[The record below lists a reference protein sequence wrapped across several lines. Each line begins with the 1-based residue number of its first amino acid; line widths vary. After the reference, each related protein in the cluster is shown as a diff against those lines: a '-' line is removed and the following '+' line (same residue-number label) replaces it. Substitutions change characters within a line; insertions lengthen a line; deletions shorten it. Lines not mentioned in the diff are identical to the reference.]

1 MWNLFFLSRAIIA
14 MFMHVNAHRWR
25 SDKQERQ
32 NIPFASYIVF
42 KMHTR
47 SEKKTHT
54 TSEESFFFLVR
65 LSAILHHII
74 NGEQAR
80 IILGIN
86 DKRKKEEKKSRA
98 IQTSKHTWA
107 HKPYIE
113 VGKLWRCPIK
123 RLLQSVF
130 FSFRLLFWSLLLL
143 LWFCI
148 NKYK

>member
-1 MWNLFFLSRAIIA
+1 MKCLC
-14 MFMHVNAHRWR
+14 MHVNAHRWR
-25 SDKQERQ
+25 SEKQERQ

-42 KMHTR
+42 IRMHTR
-47 SEKKTHT
+47 SEKKRGQEYT
-54 TSEESFFFLVR
+54 TEHIHFFFP
-65 LSAILHHII
+65 SCDPTPHNKPKASE
-74 NGEQAR
+74 N

-86 DKRKKEEKKSRA
+86 DKRKKKKTIQA
-98 IQTSKHTWA
+98 IQTSMHTWA

-148 NKYK
+148 SKYK